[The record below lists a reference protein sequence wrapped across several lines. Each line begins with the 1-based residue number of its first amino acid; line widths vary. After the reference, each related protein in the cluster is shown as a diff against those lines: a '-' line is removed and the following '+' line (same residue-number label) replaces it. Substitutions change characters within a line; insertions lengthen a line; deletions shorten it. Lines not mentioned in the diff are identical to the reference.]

1 MSQIMNK
8 SQYAALGQKLLKEKS
23 EHLYKLYDAACP
35 KFDTEYDF
43 VRRYQGNLKRLKWV
57 YCCGTLCFYKVN
69 KQADTE
75 LTKDEMEQVM
85 KTKLKKDLELL
96 STLESIPESERT
108 AKQNK
113 SILLAYTALRTSIML
128 NDLIKGLNDEVV
140 FIIGTR
146 GPTKVSVD
154 NFSLTGYD
162 LGSGIQESVK
172 KGDKDVIKSIKD
184 AALALGEN
192 KWVTVT
198 GGSNEERVESA
209 KMIRQKIEENC
220 ELTQDELNTIY
231 FKIQPI
237 RHEVEKTSILDQREL
252 FLSKKNYLLIQGGN
266 RDAIFVDCKKFV
278 ANISFKLTE
287 DWKKTLVEEAKKI
300 KV

>member
-23 EHLYKLYDAACP
+23 EHLFNLYDAACP
-35 KFDTEYDF
+35 KFTTEYDF
-43 VRRYQGNLKRLKWV
+43 VRKYQGNLKRLKWV

-198 GGSNEERVESA
+198 GGSNDERVESA

-252 FLSKKNYLLIQGGN
+252 FLSKENYLLIQGGN
-266 RDAIFVDCKKFV
+266 RDAIFVDSKKFV

-287 DWKKTLVEEAKKI
+287 DWKRTLVEEAKKI

>member
-8 SQYAALGQKLLKEKS
+8 SQHAAMGQKLLKEKS
-23 EHLYKLYDAACP
+23 EHLYKLYDSACP
-35 KFDTEYDF
+35 KYTTEYDF
-43 VRRYQGNLKRLKWV
+43 VRSYQGNLKEIKIV
-57 YCCGTLCFYKVN
+57 FVCGTLCFYKVN
-69 KQADTE
+69 KEDDTK
-75 LTKDEMEQVM
+75 LTKYEMEQVM

-96 STLESIPESERT
+96 HTLESIPESERT

-128 NDLIKGLNDEVV
+128 NDLIQGLDNEVV
-140 FIIGTR
+140 FIVGTR

-162 LGSGIQESVK
+162 AGSGIQELVK
-172 KGDKDVIKSIKD
+172 KGDKNVIQSIKD

-198 GGSNEERVESA
+198 GGSNEERAESA
-209 KMIRQKIEENC
+209 KKIRQAIEKNC

-252 FLSKKNYLLIQGGN
+252 FLSKENYLLIQGGN
-266 RDAIFVDCKKFV
+266 RDAIFVDSKKFV

-287 DWKKTLVEEAKKI
+287 DWKKTLVEEAVKI